1 MRVVELR
8 DLKRKD
14 SPIIYMREWSGVA
27 VLEGRGTEVSHPVRV
42 VIEATPF
49 GNPEIHVDFLDH
61 PDWPVLPL
69 LKSIKHL
76 VLEMDRAGSLP

>member
-1 MRVVELR
+1 MRVVALR
-8 DLKRKD
+8 GLKRKD

-27 VLEGRGTEVSHPVRV
+27 VLQGMGNEVEHPVRV
-42 VIEATPF
+42 VIESKPF
-49 GNPEIHVDFLDH
+49 GPPDIHIDFLDH

-76 VLEMDRAGSLP
+76 VLEMDKAGSLP